1 MRISFFPRKEQE
13 VERKSVLDDNRIL
26 LLLQEDR
33 EAAIEAIQL
42 RYGRYLLSIAIGIL
56 CDEQDAEECVN
67 DVLMHLWYK
76 SLPENI
82 ASLKA
87 YLSRL
92 TRNQAITCLR
102 RKQRKKRGGEYV
114 TVSYEELSESIP
126 DSKQFDEEDT
136 SKTKEKLNAFLEGL
150 SKENRIIFMKRYW
163 FSLSVSEIAK
173 QLGRKERYVT
183 NKLYVMRQ
191 KLLKHL
197 KKEGE

>member
-1 MRISFFPRKEQE
+1 M
-13 VERKSVLDDNRIL
+13 ERKPVFDDNRIL
-26 LLLQEDR
+26 LLFQEDR
-33 EAAIEAIQL
+33 ERAVEAIQL

-56 CDEQDAEECVN
+56 RDEQDAEECVN
-67 DVLMHLWYK
+67 DVLMHLWDK
-76 SLPENI
+76 PLPERI

-92 TRNQAITCLR
+92 IRNQAITSLR
-102 RKQRKKRGGEYV
+102 SRQRKKRGGDV
-114 TVSYEELSESIP
+114 ITVSYEELSESIP
-126 DSKQFDEEDT
+126 DSKQFGEEESGIKEILDE
-136 SKTKEKLNAFLEGL
+136 FLMGL

-191 KLLKHL
+191 KLLKQMRR
-197 KKEGE
+197 KGDNS